1 MKVKI
6 GSFTSDDDQNNEDVE
21 NLDDNAEVFNKN
33 KFWETWSDELN
44 KILKS
49 YSIPKTCLFD
59 EIIVPTVDKIRHS
72 YFFNVFL
79 NERSLLKSSI
89 LFTGVTGT
97 GKTSYSINHIF
108 KNVSKNSFSPIIMN
122 FSAQTTSNQTQNM
135 IMESL
140 VKHRKGLYG
149 PQINKKC
156 VSLINLIQSTILVY
170 YILE

>member
-1 MKVKI
+1 
-6 GSFTSDDDQNNEDVE
+6 
-21 NLDDNAEVFNKN
+21 
-33 KFWETWSDELN
+33 
-44 KILKS
+44 
-49 YSIPKTCLFD
+49 
-59 EIIVPTVDKIRHS
+59 
-72 YFFNVFL
+72 
-79 NERSLLKSSI
+79 
-89 LFTGVTGT
+89 
-97 GKTSYSINHIF
+97 
-108 KNVSKNSFSPIIMN
+108 MN